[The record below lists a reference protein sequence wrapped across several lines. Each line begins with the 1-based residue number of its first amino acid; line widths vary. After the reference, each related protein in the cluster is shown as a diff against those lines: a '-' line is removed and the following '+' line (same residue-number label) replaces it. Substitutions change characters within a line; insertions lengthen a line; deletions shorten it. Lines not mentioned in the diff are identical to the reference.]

1 MIRSIRNSSG
11 KESRGTRESGAAYT
25 AFMNRPVYDSD
36 LGPSSRC
43 PGCGRRHA
51 ACVCGQTSAAGGFRL
66 PGVPRDGVVRIWRD
80 RKQRRGKEVTVI
92 TGLPGSPE
100 AIAQLAAELKRLCGS
115 GGTVKDG
122 VIEVQGDHRER
133 IASYLARAGY
143 RVKLAGG

>member
-1 MIRSIRNSSG
+1 
-11 KESRGTRESGAAYT
+11 
-25 AFMNRPVYDSD
+25 
-36 LGPSSRC
+36 
-43 PGCGRRHA
+43 
-51 ACVCGQTSAAGGFRL
+51 
-66 PGVPRDGVVRIWRD
+66 VPRDGVVRISRD

-92 TGLPGSPE
+92 TGLPGPPE

-133 IASYLARAGY
+133 IATYLTHAGY